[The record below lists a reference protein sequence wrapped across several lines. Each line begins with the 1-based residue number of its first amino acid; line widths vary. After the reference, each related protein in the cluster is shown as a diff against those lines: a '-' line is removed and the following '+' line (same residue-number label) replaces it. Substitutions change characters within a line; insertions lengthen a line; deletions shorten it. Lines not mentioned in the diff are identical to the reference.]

1 MKYGRR
7 GMMAGI
13 GWRVFPRFLIGMV
26 VTSGALVTWAYG
38 ATGSLWNAAAW
49 AVVVSILLQ
58 IGYLALVLGLA
69 SAPRDGDRAPDE
81 GAAQTA
87 SRVAE

>member
-1 MKYGRR
+1 
-7 GMMAGI
+7 MMAGI

-26 VTSGALVTWAYG
+26 VTSGALATWAYG
-38 ATGSLWNAAAW
+38 ATGSLWSAAAW
-49 AVVVSILLQ
+49 AVVVLILLQ
-58 IGYLALVLGLA
+58 NLALVLGLA

-87 SRVAE
+87 SRAAE